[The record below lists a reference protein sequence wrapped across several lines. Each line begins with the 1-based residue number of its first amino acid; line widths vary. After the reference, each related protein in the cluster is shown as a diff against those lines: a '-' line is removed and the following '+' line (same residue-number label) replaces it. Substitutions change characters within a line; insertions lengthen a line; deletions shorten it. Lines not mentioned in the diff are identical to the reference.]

1 SEVVREL
8 KQGVQGD
15 NGDGDVN
22 GNTVNL
28 RLTLFEECEAE
39 ERVLLLN
46 EPACSSI
53 YVEKVYLVL
62 DQIENFI
69 IYHLGLVAAVFLKW
83 VGPFFIDKMDLLTS
97 SLLCPLL
104 VWLLLQAFNSII
116 NGSKSSQQKLPPGPR
131 RMPIIGNLI
140 DLGDKPHRSLAK
152 LAQIHGPVMS
162 LKLSS
167 LITVV
172 VSSETMAKE

>member
-1 SEVVREL
+1 
-8 KQGVQGD
+8 
-15 NGDGDVN
+15 
-22 GNTVNL
+22 
-28 RLTLFEECEAE
+28 
-39 ERVLLLN
+39 
-46 EPACSSI
+46 
-53 YVEKVYLVL
+53 
-62 DQIENFI
+62 
-69 IYHLGLVAAVFLKW
+69 
-83 VGPFFIDKMDLLTS
+83 MDLLTS

-104 VWLLLQAFNSII
+104 IWLLLQAFNSTI

-167 LITVV
+167 LITIV
-172 VSSETMAKE
+172 VSSETMAKEKDIIFFN

>member
-22 GNTVNL
+22 GNTRRYIWYWIKL
-28 RLTLFEECEAE
+28 R
-39 ERVLLLN
+39 
-46 EPACSSI
+46 
-53 YVEKVYLVL
+53 K
-62 DQIENFI
+62 NFI

-83 VGPFFIDKMDLLTS
+83 VGPFFIDKSTKASTWSAAD
-97 SLLCPLL
+97 
-104 VWLLLQAFNSII
+104 A
-116 NGSKSSQQKLPPGPR
+116 
-131 RMPIIGNLI
+131 IIGNLI

-172 VSSETMAKE
+172 VSSETMAK